1 MSEFM
6 ERASHKAIA
15 ISEDNRLS
23 IAIDNHGMAVHT
35 DLFLTVFVSSLI
47 PGEPNQILPIQ
58 DFYREF
64 ETTDQL
70 NNRYYIL
77 AAPLREGGGRR

>member
-1 MSEFM
+1 M
-6 ERASHKAIA
+6 ERVSHKAIA
-15 ISEDNRLS
+15 ISGVNRLS
-23 IAIDNHGMAVHT
+23 IAIDNHGRAVQM

-64 ETTDQL
+64 ETADQL
-70 NNRYYIL
+70 NDRYYVL
-77 AAPLREGGGRR
+77 AAPMRS

>member
-15 ISEDNRLS
+15 ISKENRLA
-23 IAIDNHGMAVHT
+23 IAIDNHGTAAPM
-35 DLFLTVFVSSLI
+35 DLFLTVFVSPLV
-47 PGEPNQILPIQ
+47 PGEPNQIFPIQ

-64 ETTDQL
+64 ETDDQL
-70 NNRYYIL
+70 NDRFYIL
-77 AAPLREGGGRR
+77 AAPLRS